1 MRRRGGHGV
10 EDLAICGVVAY
21 EIVPSSFSELAPSG
35 GGAAL
40 GRARFETR
48 EPLLDPFGT
57 IIGGRT
63 LLSRAAAEAPRYQT
77 REGNTDCSTHWHC
90 IASFSLGFPLRA
102 NELRFPLQ

>member
-21 EIVPSSFSELAPSG
+21 EIIPSGFSELAPSG
-35 GGAAL
+35 GGAAR

-48 EPLLDPFGT
+48 EPLLDPLGT
-57 IIGGRT
+57 IIGGRS
-63 LLSRAAAEAPRYQT
+63 LLSRAAAEARYQT

-90 IASFSLGFPLRA
+90 IASFSLGFPVRA
-102 NELRFPLQ
+102 NELRSPLE